1 MAGNNYH
8 NDNDY
13 RRYEQERAAR
23 NRRRAELRRKQ
34 ARRRHI
40 LYACI
45 AVLLLVIVL
54 VPVVNFMYRGKNK
67 KTDGGA
73 DTVYQENTVQ
83 NENGTQTGLSS
94 DGNNSDGA
102 VTVSGDSQDDGS
114 GSASSG
120 SDTAST
126 DTAASEGV
134 SGTDVMSQAQLMAA
148 QYDYD
153 GAISLLQEKADSA
166 DSSVADAINKYTDAK
181 ANCYAVDVTT
191 VPHVFFHSLINDDR
205 AFDVNTLGAD
215 RVRANNAAMTTV
227 TEFNTMIEDMYEA
240 GYVLVSLDDLC
251 VKTQNADGTTAI
263 SKNTSLMLPQGKK
276 ALIMS
281 EDDLS
286 YYHSYGIGTQG
297 YATKMVL
304 DENGKPKCE
313 YTDENGETHIG
324 DYDMVPLIDSFIEQ
338 HPDFSY
344 HGARPTV
351 ALTGYNGVLGYRT
364 NDYYKDINDPHLDPD
379 QIQWLKDHPDYSY
392 EQDCADA
399 TAIAEAMKAEGWT
412 FASHTYGH
420 LNATDTSAEKLQAD
434 NERWKI
440 AAGSIVGPTDK
451 IIFAFGADIGQV
463 GGYTEDNQKFTYFR
477 SQGFDIFCN
486 VDGNIGWT
494 EFGKDYMRTGRVALD
509 GYTMYQAM
517 NSQDPYASDY
527 EKLGIHDVSSFF
539 NSKRPTPITSE

>member
-1 MAGNNYH
+1 MAGNNYY

-153 GAISLLQEKADSA
+153 GAIALLQEKADSA

-251 VKTQNADGTTAI
+251 VKTQNSDGTTAI

-392 EQDCADA
+392 EKDCADA

-420 LNATDTSAEKLQAD
+420 
-434 NERWKI
+434 
-440 AAGSIVGPTDK
+440 
-451 IIFAFGADIGQV
+451 F
-463 GGYTEDNQKFTYFR
+463 FR
-477 SQGFDIFCN
+477 
-486 VDGNIGWT
+486 
-494 EFGKDYMRTGRVALD
+494 YRTGGRLH
-509 GYTMYQAM
+509 G
-517 NSQDPYASDY
+517 
-527 EKLGIHDVSSFF
+527 G
-539 NSKRPTPITSE
+539 